1 MSKNI
6 YFKIIILSIYFFF
19 TILSVNFQHYEYTF
33 KDTNNTKEY
42 KVFSE
47 GRDVYIRLEN
57 EMLTEG
63 QFPDFKI
70 QELYEDKDY
79 FIGCDF
85 NDNSEDNIGKKYYIV
100 VDKNKAIMKIYK
112 EQDFKE
118 NYKNI
123 DESEFKNIYTFLK
136 RKGTKFCR

>member
-1 MSKNI
+1 MSN
-6 YFKIIILSIYFFF
+6 YL
-19 TILSVNFQHYEYTF
+19 QHYEYTF
-33 KDTNNTKEY
+33 VDINSIKEY

-57 EMLTEG
+57 EMLIEG

-85 NDNSEDNIGKKYYIV
+85 NDNSEDNMKKKYYIV
-100 VDKNKAIMKIYK
+100 VDKNKATMKIFS
-112 EQDFKE
+112 EEEFKE
-118 NYKNI
+118 K
-123 DESEFKNIYTFLK
+123 FKNISNQEFINIYSFFKK
-136 RKGTKFCR
+136 RGTKFTSYK